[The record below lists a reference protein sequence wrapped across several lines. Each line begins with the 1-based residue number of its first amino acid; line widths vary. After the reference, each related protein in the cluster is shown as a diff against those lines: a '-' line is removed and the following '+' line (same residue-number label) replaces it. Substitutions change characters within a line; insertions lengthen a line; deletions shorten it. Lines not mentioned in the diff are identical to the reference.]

1 MKARLIDVIRREN
14 KPSFLAF
21 SDCSRQC
28 SISRCTFSSV
38 YIKNKNGCYGSDDD
52 NNFQND
58 NDSDDDDSNDRH
70 NNNDADDDWDKD
82 FDYHNYDEIT
92 LYT

>member
-1 MKARLIDVIRREN
+1 MSLDEKTNLHSWLSQIAHANVQFPAARSLLSTL
-14 KPSFLAF
+14 K
-21 SDCSRQC
+21 
-28 SISRCTFSSV
+28 
-38 YIKNKNGCYGSDDD
+38 KKNGCYGSDDD

-82 FDYHNYDEIT
+82 FDYHNYD
-92 LYT
+92 